1 MPGRICTTAAVIALD
16 RATVPVSLAQLL
28 GDADGLLAQVDP
40 RKVELIKKEL
50 SLSKEGP
57 AKLAA
62 IVDGGT
68 FLLSTLD
75 SVLPQTTSIIK
86 TSRVVLTL
94 ASDKNAGLAAT
105 ANRTQPH
112 AVRGGPNAGRLPAAD
127 RTDAAH
133 AVGASTTCSPT
144 IPTPWCSCW
153 AAWPPCRSCSTCG
166 CRR

>member
-1 MPGRICTTAAVIALD
+1 MPGPICTTAASSPWTHAS
-16 RATVPVSLAQLL
+16 VPVSLAQLL
-28 GDADGLLAQVDP
+28 GDADGMLAQVDP

-94 ASDKNAGLAAT
+94 AS
-105 ANRTQPH
+105 R
-112 AVRGGPNAGRLPAAD
+112 
-127 RTDAAH
+127 
-133 AVGASTTCSPT
+133 
-144 IPTPWCSCW
+144 
-153 AAWPPCRSCSTCG
+153 
-166 CRR
+166 